1 MIEHRY
7 LNASVLFKL
16 IFLLEIFKGYLHIK
30 FVLYYL
36 LNFKES
42 LSRIWKVDQERS
54 FVPCRQIYFSGFL
67 STLFQQFTLFPYQK

>member
-1 MIEHRY
+1 MLQFY
-7 LNASVLFKL
+7 LNLSFYWKSLKDIFTLNLFF
-16 IFLLEIFKGYLHIK
+16 I
-30 FVLYYL
+30 

-42 LSRIWKVDQERS
+42 LSGIWKVDQERS